1 LANFSQISINRE
13 NVFNW
18 AIVISITL
26 HVLMAVGIPTF
37 SFEKMIKPPV
47 LTIELAPP
55 QPPPPPP
62 TPVKPPEPVKPK
74 VVPPPKPIPQ
84 NLPKPVVAKSP
95 EPVQP
100 PPPPPVIAAAPK
112 AEAPPPTV
120 VAPAVPPEPQK
131 PTVSQV
137 DVDSARNQYGNLLSR
152 EVAKHKQYPKIAQM
166 RGWQGDVELDL
177 QIDGSGNLVSRKVR
191 TSSGFEALDNQALEM
206 VKKAAPFP
214 LPPEALRSKTFNVI
228 IPVSF
233 RLE

>member
-1 LANFSQISINRE
+1 
-13 NVFNW
+13 
-18 AIVISITL
+18 
-26 HVLMAVGIPTF
+26 MAVGIPTF

-55 QPPPPPP
+55 QPAPPPPP
-62 TPVKPPEPVKPK
+62 PVKPPEPVKPK

-84 NLPKPVVAKSP
+84 NLPKPVMAKSP
-95 EPVQP
+95 EVVQ
-100 PPPPPVIAAAPK
+100 PPPPPVIAAPPK
-112 AEAPPPTV
+112 SEAPPPTV
-120 VAPAVPPEPQK
+120 VAPVAPPAEPQK
-131 PTVSQV
+131 PTVNQA

-177 QIDGSGNLVSRKVR
+177 QIDGSGNLVASKVR
-191 TSSGFEALDNQALEM
+191 TSSGFEALDKQALEM

-233 RLE
+233 KLE